1 MSSAKDIQV
10 LKLGVRFD
18 PPCLILL
25 YKFMKSTK
33 LRSMPIRD
41 LKKSSDCYKV
51 AGKLKLRHEKYLGS
65 TLTVKIEK
73 FLRLLQITMTGK
85 LLEEALNDVEKE
97 FTISPFEDMNKLT
110 DEQLQ
115 RRKELMDI
123 NFEKN
128 RIAVGDPDFIYDKQ
142 VINFVK
148 SISIFLVISKFRK
161 FEILREYNKIKI
173 PCLFLKIQLEIYY
186 FQVDF
191 DKKDKVESGWDNDE
205 GGKEESDFW

>member
-1 MSSAKDIQV
+1 MSSGKDIHV
-10 LKLGVRFD
+10 LKLGVRFN

-41 LKKSSDCYKV
+41 LNKSSDCYKV

-85 LLEEALNDVEKE
+85 TLEQALNDVENE

-128 RIAVGDPDFIYDKQ
+128 RIAVGDPDFVYDKQ

-148 SISIFLVISKFRK
+148 FGGNDFNSFSHEPRNTTPNLFFRL
-161 FEILREYNKIKI
+161 ILIK
-173 PCLFLKIQLEIYY
+173 
-186 FQVDF
+186 
-191 DKKDKVESGWDNDE
+191 
-205 GGKEESDFW
+205 